1 MCMVFSS
8 EGINPTT
15 KQNKMITSLLQ
26 VHEVADKMFSS
37 DSAIISVNIQT
48 SWGLV
53 TAFRDGTVRLAA

>member
-1 MCMVFSS
+1 MVFAS

-15 KQNKMITSLLQ
+15 KTKNKMITSLLQ

-37 DSAIISVNIQT
+37 DSAIVSLNIET

>member
-1 MCMVFSS
+1 M
-8 EGINPTT
+8 T